1 MHASVAEYEAKQAK
15 KREEANYVSPEKQE
29 LGYEPGFFERNGLN
43 KWPFMV
49 PTSIAIFFPFMENQ
63 WFVINEEVSLAIAW
77 AMFCGGIYVKFG
89 DTIADMFKASRQEI
103 VDQQTG
109 YEGAVIDS
117 LKEMIEAS
125 ESETDS
131 ISTFNDVV
139 EVTRDLERRKA
150 QAEMNEEM
158 ASLRMNTLRRLD
170 ALVAAEETALQS
182 LRGEMVNFV
191 IDHATNHFTNDKK
204 AREDALKVAIASIG
218 SNKPIGKDVVGAE
231 MVKGVKLYK
240 KQAEKGQNAALV
252 QLEQQIETILK
263 A

>member
-1 MHASVAEYEAKQAK
+1 M
-15 KREEANYVSPEKQE
+15 
-29 LGYEPGFFERNGLN
+29 N

-89 DTIADMFKASRQEI
+89 DSIAQMFAQSRKEI

-131 ISTFNDVV
+131 VSTFNDVV
-139 EVTRDLERRKA
+139 SVTRELEQRRA
-150 QAEMNEEM
+150 QAEVNEQL
-158 ASLRMNTLRRLD
+158 ATLRMNTMRRLD
-170 ALVAAEETALQS
+170 ALVAAEETAVQS

-191 IDHATNHFTNDKK
+191 IDHATGHFKQDKK

-218 SNKPIGKDVVGAE
+218 SNKAIGKDVVSAE
-231 MVKGVKLYK
+231 MVKGVALYK
-240 KQAEKGQNAALV
+240 KQAEKGQNAALT
-252 QLEQQIETILK
+252 QLEQQIQTILN